1 MAKYKVLVIGLSL
14 KNNKVAKFGDLV
26 EESQLTSSVDE
37 LIIGNF
43 IEEVKEVDE
52 IKTDKVLDLE
62 VKEVEEVKP
71 KKNSKK

>member
-1 MAKYKVLVIGLSL
+1 MVKYKVLVIGLSL
-14 KNNKVAKFGDLV
+14 KKNKVAKFGDLV

-37 LIIGNF
+37 LIRGNF
-43 IEEVKEVDE
+43 IEEVKAVDE
-52 IKTDKVLDLE
+52 VETDEVLDLE

>member
-1 MAKYKVLVIGLSL
+1 MVKYKVLVIGLSL

-37 LIIGNF
+37 LIKGNF
-43 IEEVKEVDE
+43 IEEVKEVEEVETDE
-52 IKTDKVLDLE
+52 VLDLE

>member
-14 KNNKVAKFGDLV
+14 KKNKVAKFGDLV

-37 LIIGNF
+37 LIRGNF

-52 IKTDKVLDLE
+52 VKTDEVLDLE

>member
-1 MAKYKVLVIGLSL
+1 MVKYKVLVIGLSL

-37 LIIGNF
+37 LIKGNF

-52 IKTDKVLDLE
+52 VETDEVLDLE

>member
-37 LIIGNF
+37 LIRGNF
-43 IEEVKEVDE
+43 IEEVKEVEEVITDE
-52 IKTDKVLDLE
+52 VLDLE

>member
-37 LIIGNF
+37 LLKGNF
-43 IEEVKEVDE
+43 IKEVNEPKEVK
-52 IKTDKVLDLE
+52 TDDVVNLD
-62 VKEVEEVKP
+62 VKEPEEVKP

>member
-14 KNNKVAKFGDLV
+14 KKNKVAKFGDLV

-37 LIIGNF
+37 LIRGNF
-43 IEEVKEVDE
+43 IEEVKEVEEVITDE
-52 IKTDKVLDLE
+52 VLDLE
-62 VKEVEEVKP
+62 VKEVEAVKP

>member
-14 KNNKVAKFGDLV
+14 KKNKVAKFGDLV

-37 LIIGNF
+37 LIRGNF
-43 IEEVKEVDE
+43 IEEVKEVE
-52 IKTDKVLDLE
+52 EVKTDEVLDLE